1 MTNAF
6 TKTTTYEGI
15 TEYKLNS
22 NGLKVLLVPQP
33 GAPVVAFMV
42 VYLVG
47 SRNEAVG
54 HTGATHLLE
63 HMLFKGTPTYNKHNG
78 TQIAAVLQKQGAV
91 FNADT
96 WYDRTRYYEM
106 LPNDQLELAIHLEAD
121 RMRNSFIADDDRQSE
136 MTVVR
141 NELER
146 GENDPGR
153 VLDQRVWATAFRE
166 HPYHHPTI
174 GWRSDVEGIPT
185 ERLKEF
191 YNVYYYPNNAVALL
205 VGQFEEAQALE
216 LIAKHFGAIP
226 ASAQPIPP
234 MYTVEPPQE
243 GEQRIVL
250 RRPGQLG
257 IVEIAWRI
265 PEAKHPDSIVLTL
278 LDHILSAGVTS
289 RLYQALVETQLA
301 LDESAHASRFV
312 DPGLFTIEATL
323 NPGVEHAEL
332 EAAIYAELDRL
343 KSSEVS
349 DAELRKAK
357 NIITTQLVYQRD
369 SAMSIV
375 RSLSETEVVAG
386 WQSYVDFPKL
396 VEQVTAADIQR
407 VANQYFTE
415 DNRTVGWFIPK
426 LDEESLLEFP
436 VEQAAVP
443 DEETETETEEE
454 LVELA
459 A

>member
-1 MTNAF
+1 MNAF
-6 TKTTTYEGI
+6 TKITELDGI
-15 TEYKLNS
+15 TEYRLDA
-22 NGLKVLLVPQP
+22 NGLKVLLLPQTS
-33 GAPVVAFMV
+33 APVVAFMV
-42 VYLVG
+42 VYRVG

-63 HMLFKGTPTYNKHNG
+63 HMLFKGTPSYNKRNG

-91 FNADT
+91 YNADT

-106 LPNDQLELAIHLEAD
+106 LPSDQLELAIHLEAD
-121 RMRNSFIADDDRQSE
+121 RMRNSFIADEDRQSE

-146 GENDPGR
+146 GENEPSR
-153 VLDQRVWATAFRE
+153 VLDQRLWAVAFRE

-191 YNVYYYPNNAVALL
+191 YDVYYHPNNAAAIL
-205 VGQFEEAQALE
+205 VGDFDEAHALH
-216 LIAKHFGAIP
+216 LIAKHFGHIP
-226 ASAQPIPP
+226 PSPQPIPP

-257 IVEIAWRI
+257 IVEVAWRI
-265 PEAKHPDSIVLTL
+265 PEAKHPDAVVLAV
-278 LDHILSAGVTS
+278 LDHILSAGVTA

-301 LDESAHASRFV
+301 LDESAHSTHFI

-323 NPGVEHAEL
+323 NPGVEHAEV
-332 EAAIYAELDRL
+332 ERVIYEEVEKL
-343 KSSEVS
+343 KTTAVS
-349 DAELRKAK
+349 DAELSKAK
-357 NIITTQLVYQRD
+357 NIINTQMVYQRD

-375 RSLSETEVVAG
+375 RGLSEAEVVTG
-386 WQSYVDFPKL
+386 WQDYVEFPRK
-396 VEQVTAADIQR
+396 VEAVTPADIQR
-407 VANQYFTE
+407 VVQTYFIE
-415 DNRTVGWFIPK
+415 DSRTVGWFIPK
-426 LDEESLLEFP
+426 LDEDELAELPEAG
-436 VEQAAVP
+436 EAELDAA
-443 DEETETETEEE
+443 EEE
-454 LVELA
+454 LLA